1 MKIPIEVS
9 ARHMHISQKDLEK
22 LFGKGYKLRKIK
34 ELTQRGDFVC
44 KERIII
50 KNGSRELSV
59 RIVGPVRKK
68 TQVELSLTDALY
80 LRVRPVV
87 RKSGDIKFTPGITLV
102 NKKKKLKI
110 KKGVIVALRHIHC
123 NPQEAKEF
131 KLKKYASV
139 LIGGDRSLVFNKVR
153 VRVNKDYKLSM
164 HIDTDEAN
172 AADIIKKTSGHLV

>member
-22 LFGKGYKLRKIK
+22 LFGKGHKLRKLK
-34 ELTQRGDFVC
+34 QLTQPSEFAC
-44 KERIII
+44 KEKLII
-50 KNGSRELSV
+50 KNGSKELFV

-68 TQVELSLTDALY
+68 TQVEVSLTEALF
-80 LRVRPVV
+80 LGIRPVV
-87 RKSGDIKFTPGITLV
+87 RKSGDIKFTPGITLI

-123 NPQEAKEF
+123 NPQEAKEL
-131 KLKKYASV
+131 KLKKYTSV
-139 LIGGDRSLVFNKVR
+139 LVGGDRSLIFNKVR
-153 VRVNKDYKLSM
+153 VRVSKDYKLSM